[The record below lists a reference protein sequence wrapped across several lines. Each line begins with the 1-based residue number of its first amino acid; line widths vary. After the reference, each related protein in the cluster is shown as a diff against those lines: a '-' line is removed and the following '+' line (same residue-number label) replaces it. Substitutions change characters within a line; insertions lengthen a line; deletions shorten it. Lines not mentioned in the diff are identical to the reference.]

1 MRILITGCK
10 GQLGS
15 ELMALAAV
23 IPKVEAIGVDID
35 SLDLT
40 DSSEVE
46 AFLRR
51 ERFTHVVNCAAYTAV
66 DRAEEQAALL
76 RTLPRARNVVEY
88 PFYFRRAEIRVG
100 DKPRLFVN

>member
-35 SLDLT
+35 S
-40 DSSEVE
+40 
-46 AFLRR
+46 
-51 ERFTHVVNCAAYTAV
+51 
-66 DRAEEQAALL
+66 
-76 RTLPRARNVVEY
+76 P
-88 PFYFRRAEIRVG
+88 I
-100 DKPRLFVN
+100 